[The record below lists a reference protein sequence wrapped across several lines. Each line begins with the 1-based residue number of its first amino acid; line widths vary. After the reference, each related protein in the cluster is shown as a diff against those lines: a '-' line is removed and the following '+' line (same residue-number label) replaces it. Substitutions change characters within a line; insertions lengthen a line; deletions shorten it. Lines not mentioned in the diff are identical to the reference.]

1 MNNIDIYKGYIQKT
15 VINHLEF
22 LMNGGRQSCDLD
34 LFEQYPSYGGYVP
47 KDSYYKN
54 TLHEMME
61 PYYMMYLFG
70 DTRLCKPNMESI
82 RWELKYIIENDDQF
96 GRWASEQDLI
106 TSAECWGD
114 NMKRIDET
122 KRIYQYFYIL
132 EALLRADCSQDWC
145 KLSNELKMM
154 LFKAEVCSDYKT
166 DEVLCVLHAFT
177 MIMQQNWTKL
187 KKAENLELLRRQWLF
202 MKYYYSVMTRHIVG
216 VKWTNFID
224 VSKTVMKSSQ
234 SFMPHMHI
242 YYCGLIDC
250 ADQLILDRKHRKQLD
265 KVILQMQDVVNR
277 TEPSEMLYELCD
289 TLFPEDFQRILRE
302 HRPKSYKE
310 VEDESLRKDELIR
323 QMEEQKSH
331 LQAELD
337 RTKEVL
343 QQMILTAIPIEDV
356 DAELMKY
363 PPAMAWDL
371 LCKLNE
377 SPILNGIEVW
387 HNAYPTLLHKYR
399 NRLVDSMNQQKEM
412 AESVKTAIERPTNY
426 YNYEPGATHDDKR
439 HQLLLSED
447 REKTLRKKQ
456 AEQIEYE
463 RNL

>member
-1 MNNIDIYKGYIQKT
+1 MNSLDIYKDYIQKT
-15 VINHLEF
+15 IINHLER
-22 LMNGGRQSCDLD
+22 LMDGGNQTGDLD
-34 LFEQYPSYGGYVP
+34 LFEQYSSYVGHVP
-47 KDSYYKN
+47 KDSVYTS
-54 TLHEMME
+54 TLHEMMK
-61 PYYMMYLFG
+61 PYYKMYLYG
-70 DTRLCKPNMESI
+70 DPRLCKPNMESI
-82 RWELKYIIENDDQF
+82 RWELKYIIEDDNQF

-132 EALLRADCSQDWC
+132 EALLRADCCQNWIE
-145 KLSNELKMM
+145 LSKELKGS
-154 LFKAEVCSDYKT
+154 LFKAEVYSDYKT

-177 MIMQQNWTKL
+177 MIMQQDWPKL
-187 KKAENLELLRRQWLF
+187 KKAESLELLRRQWLF

-216 VKWTNFID
+216 VRWTSFID

-242 YYCGLIDC
+242 YYCGLMDC
-250 ADQLILDRKHRKQLD
+250 ADELILDRKHRKQLD

-289 TLFPEDFQRILRE
+289 TLFPEDFQRMLRE

-310 VEDESLRKDELIR
+310 VEDESLRKDGLIR
-323 QMEEQKSH
+323 QMEEQKRH
-331 LQAELD
+331 LQVELD

-343 QQMILTAIPIEDV
+343 QQMILTAIPIEEV

-377 SPILNGIEVW
+377 SPVLNGINVW
-387 HNAYPTLLHKYR
+387 RNAYPALLNKYR
-399 NRLVDSMNQQKEM
+399 YRLTESMNQQKEM
-412 AESVKTAIERPTNY
+412 VESVKTAIERPTNF
-426 YNYEPGATHDDKR
+426 YNYESGATHDDKR
-439 HQLLLSED
+439 HQVMLSED
-447 REKTLRKKQ
+447 REKTLRQKQ
-456 AEQIEYE
+456 TEQIEHE
-463 RNL
+463 RHL